1 MTKVDRYVYSSN
13 YILENLLSK
22 NDQEVQEWI
31 EREKHKQLRRRGAA
45 MVHLTKHIVVAR
57 SVPKLTTE

>member
-45 MVHLTKHIVVAR
+45 MVHMTKHIGKER
-57 SVPKLTTE
+57 SNSKLTIE